1 VSADTPTRA
10 TVPGDE
16 PPAPQERQAAAPRR
30 RRPTGLHGD
39 DTRGAAEHAESQAKA
54 SGSTLFG
61 RGLLY
66 VVVAGLQLVTGAIA
80 SPVLAHVL
88 DDPAQLGNLAT
99 AIALHQF
106 LAALLL
112 VGLDHAV
119 VLRRAV
125 DGHDRDVRVLAGSAM
140 VVVSLL
146 TVVVW
151 ATSLWWAPAFGLTD
165 RPLVLL
171 TVLWS
176 VPAAGVMVS
185 GGLLLA
191 ADRLR
196 PYSVLGAMT
205 AVGGQVLGLAV
216 VLGHATSG
224 RTSPAAEFAV
234 GLVAADVA
242 GLVVGFALTRPR
254 LRGALSWRR
263 LAPAL
268 ALGVPLALDSVSA
281 FVLNAGDRILLQ
293 RLAGAEAVGRYQ
305 IAYTLG
311 YAAVMVIGLMSA
323 TWTPRFAAVA
333 DRVVRWQLIGATR
346 DTILRLLAPVVLGI
360 AFGAPV
366 ALRIVAP
373 ASFRPEALLPV
384 VVLVVLSAYPVAA
397 GSASGRM
404 LVTDGRTRAFALCTA
419 AAAVVNLGL
428 NALTIPAYGIV
439 GAATSTLLAYVV
451 QCLLQRAVVGERAA
465 FPRTPPRVLVQ
476 SAVVVALASASVLLP
491 QGDLVDGARFVL
503 ALACLPW
510 CVARLRQARA
520 A

>member
-1 VSADTPTRA
+1 
-10 TVPGDE
+10 
-16 PPAPQERQAAAPRR
+16 
-30 RRPTGLHGD
+30 
-39 DTRGAAEHAESQAKA
+39 
-54 SGSTLFG
+54 
-61 RGLLY
+61 
-66 VVVAGLQLVTGAIA
+66 
-80 SPVLAHVL
+80 
-88 DDPAQLGNLAT
+88 
-99 AIALHQF
+99 
-106 LAALLL
+106 
-112 VGLDHAV
+112 
-119 VLRRAV
+119 
-125 DGHDRDVRVLAGSAM
+125 
-140 VVVSLL
+140 
-146 TVVVW
+146 
-151 ATSLWWAPAFGLTD
+151 
-165 RPLVLL
+165 
-171 TVLWS
+171 
-176 VPAAGVMVS
+176 
-185 GGLLLA
+185 
-191 ADRLR
+191 
-196 PYSVLGAMT
+196 
-205 AVGGQVLGLAV
+205 
-216 VLGHATSG
+216 
-224 RTSPAAEFAV
+224 
-234 GLVAADVA
+234 
-242 GLVVGFALTRPR
+242 
-254 LRGALSWRR
+254 
-263 LAPAL
+263 
-268 ALGVPLALDSVSA
+268 VPLALDSVSA

>member
-1 VSADTPTRA
+1 MSADTPIRSA
-10 TVPGDE
+10 VPGPEVPSREEDV
-16 PPAPQERQAAAPRR
+16 PRQGRR
-30 RRPTGLHGD
+30 VPGLGGH
-39 DTRGAAEHAESQAKA
+39 DTRGAEEHAESEAKA

-106 LAALLL
+106 FAALLL
-112 VGLDHAV
+112 VGLDHAI
-119 VLRRAV
+119 VLRRAM
-125 DGHDRDVRVLAGSAM
+125 DGHDGEVRVLAGAAM
-140 VVVSLL
+140 IVVSVL

-151 ATSLWWAPAFGLTD
+151 LTSIWWAPAFGLTD
-165 RPLVLL
+165 SPLVLI

-176 VPAAGVMVS
+176 IPAAGVMIS
-185 GGLLLA
+185 SGLLLA

-205 AVGGQVLGLAV
+205 AVGGQALGLGL
-216 VLGHATSG
+216 VLTRVSG
-224 RTSPAAEFAV
+224 GGTSPAAEFAV

-242 GLVVGFALTRPR
+242 GLIVGFALTRPKF
-254 LRGALSWRR
+254 RGSLSWRR
-263 LAPAL
+263 LSPAL

-311 YAAVMVIGLMSA
+311 YVAVLVIGLMSS

-333 DRVVRWQLIGATR
+333 DRVTRWQLIGATR
-346 DTILRLLAPVVLGI
+346 DTIFRLLAPVVLGI
-360 AFGAPV
+360 VLGAPV

-373 ASFRPEALLPV
+373 ASFQPETLLPV
-384 VVLVVLSAYPVAA
+384 VLLVVLSAYPVAA
-397 GSASGRM
+397 GSATGRM

-419 AAAVVNLGL
+419 VAAVVNIGL
-428 NALTIPAYGIV
+428 NALTIPAYGV
-439 GAATSTLLAYVV
+439 FGAAASTLVAYVV
-451 QCLLQRAVVGERAA
+451 QSALQRAVVGERSR
-465 FPRTPPRVLVQ
+465 FPRTPRPVVLQ
-476 SAVVVALASASVLLP
+476 SVVVIVVAAASVALP
-491 QGDLVDGARFVL
+491 QGDLVDGARFV
-503 ALACLPW
+503 AAVACLPW
-510 CVARLRQARA
+510 CFARLRRARA
-520 A
+520 S